1 MKRSMRSRALAARSM
16 VLLIAALSCSLLA
29 RAETTTYTY
38 DALGRLTQV
47 DGSSKGSVV
56 TYTYDAA
63 GNRTQT
69 TSKSESIAP
78 SAPTGLGATAISQT
92 QINLSWSAST
102 DTGGSG
108 LAGYKI
114 YRGTTEV
121 GTSAT
126 ISYSDSGLAAGT
138 TYTYRV
144 AAYDVAGNVSP
155 QSSQA
160 SAKTLDTTP
169 PSAPTNLSGSASS
182 ATQINLSW
190 TASTDNVGVTGYR
203 IYRGGGTNPIGTSS
217 STTYSDLTVVG
228 STTYS
233 YTLEAYDL
241 AGNTSPRSAPKSV
254 STPDITSP
262 STPTGLTAVAAGP
275 TKINLSW
282 SASTDTGGSGLA
294 GYYVYRGPTL
304 VGSPTTTSYSDNT
317 GLSPSTAYSYTV
329 RARDNA
335 TNTSPASNTASATT
349 WPAVVASLST
359 TTWRWIR
366 SGTNTPNIDAPV
378 VCTGS
383 GGSGSGYTY
392 SWQRVSGDTQTSAV
406 SPTSSSTKW
415 SRTVPTDQNATYT
428 STWRCV
434 VADSGGNTGQSV
446 AVTVSFTMHTLQFA
460 P

>member
-1 MKRSMRSRALAARSM
+1 MKRSMRARALASSSIIL
-16 VLLIAALSCSLLA
+16 VFVALSLA
-29 RAETTTYTY
+29 RAETTSYTY
-38 DALGRLTQV
+38 DALGRLTRV
-47 DGSSKGSVV
+47 DGSSSGSVV

-69 TSKSESIAP
+69 TSKSESTAP
-78 SAPTGLGATAISQT
+78 SAPTGLGATATSQT
-92 QINLSWSAST
+92 QINLSWSGST

-108 LAGYKI
+108 LSGYRI
-114 YRGTTEV
+114 YRGTTQV

-126 ISYSDSGLAAGT
+126 TSYSDSSLAAGT

-169 PSAPTNLSGSASS
+169 PSTPTNLSGSASS
-182 ATQINLSW
+182 ATQINLTW

-217 STTYSDLTVVG
+217 SNAYSDATVVG

-233 YTLEAYDL
+233 YTVEAHDL
-241 AGNTSPRSAPKSV
+241 VGNTSPRSAPKSV

-366 SGTNTPNIDAPV
+366 SGTNAPNIDAPV

-446 AVTVSFTMHTLQFA
+446 TVTVSFTMHTLQFA